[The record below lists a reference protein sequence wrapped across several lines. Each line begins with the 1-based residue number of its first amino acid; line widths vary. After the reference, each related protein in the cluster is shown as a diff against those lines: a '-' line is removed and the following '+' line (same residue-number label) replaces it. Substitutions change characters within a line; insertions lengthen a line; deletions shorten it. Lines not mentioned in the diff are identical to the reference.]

1 MGMMP
6 GDIGSNQLSIVYD
19 GECPFCANFVKLYS
33 ISKKVSGIELINAR
47 QRPALVR
54 EFRSKGME
62 INEGMIVTWRGRHYF
77 GAEGMHLLAILG
89 NDAGVVG
96 MLNRLLFRNRKIA
109 AAAYPLLVA
118 GRRMTL
124 ALLRR
129 KLIPL
134 EISSSLSI
142 PSPPSPLPQTG
153 EGKSEY
159 KDVGRTGDQAPL
171 PLESKETK

>member
-89 NDAGVVG
+89 NDSGVVG
-96 MLNRLLFRNRKIA
+96 ILNRLLFRNRKIA

-134 EISSSLSI
+134 EI
-142 PSPPSPLPQTG
+142 PSPPPPLPFMD
-153 EGKSEY
+153 EGKSSCP
-159 KDVGRTGDQAPL
+159 DSSHNADQPPL
-171 PLESKETK
+171 PFREKETK